1 VPPREPSPL
10 ALFRAAR
17 IDYSLH
23 RLYHN
28 TGTDREPFQNF
39 VIFANNQFYAD
50 TFVRL
55 SGVSRGN
62 PKR

>member
-1 VPPREPSPL
+1 VENAAIRAQLHVSPREPSPL

-28 TGTDREPFQNF
+28 TGTDGERSQNF
-39 VIFANNQFYAD
+39 VIFANYH
-50 TFVRL
+50 
-55 SGVSRGN
+55 GN